1 MKKLSLLI
9 VLALVALTS
18 CNDGPKN
25 ENPSTERSE
34 ESKSKIAAMKL
45 AQDNHSFSRPND
57 AVVTHLAW
65 DAKVDFETKVISGTA
80 HFDIDNKSK
89 GNKIIFDTRDLDIQA
104 VMLDDQTP
112 SSWELGPEKEFMG
125 QALVVEITPETKKVS
140 ITYASSPDAGA
151 LLWVEGEK
159 PFLFT
164 QSQAI
169 LARTWIPCQDSPG
182 VRYTY
187 EADVQVRED
196 LMALMSASNPTEK
209 SADGK
214 YHFEMKQAIPSYLMA
229 LAVGDIEYRSMGPNT
244 AVYATPD
251 LIEAAAWEFAETEDM
266 LVAAEALYGDYV
278 WDRYDLL
285 ILPAAFPF
293 GGMENPRLTFAT
305 PTIIAGDRSLTS
317 LVAHELAHSWSGN
330 LVTNSTWDD
339 FWLNE
344 GFTVYF
350 EQRIMEA
357 VYGRDISEM
366 LAQLSYQGLVKEVDE
381 IMDKNPNDTHL
392 KLHLKD
398 RDPDD
403 GMSAIAYDKGY
414 FFLRML
420 EENVGRSTFDA
431 FLKDYFTSNAFSV
444 MDTEQFVA
452 HLKAKLLDET
462 AYTAL
467 RIDDW
472 IYGAGLPENCP
483 TVGSD
488 RLVKVDEAIQKWTS
502 GEQSSKDLPWNDWMY
517 QERYRFLTNLP
528 SEGVDEKMLKELDEE
543 YGITETGNNEV
554 LFAWLEQSIL
564 HQYQPAYPQLRSF
577 LTSVGRRKFLTPL
590 YRAMLETEQRDM
602 AMSIYEEARP
612 AYHSVATGTMDEL
625 LSWSESE

>member
-25 ENPSTERSE
+25 EKPSTERSE